1 MSNPFGPDSGS
12 DSSRRTPPEHN
23 RSRSPEGAGDSPWPG
38 FQPEQPTGSPFSP
51 APTPAAPFTPSSP
64 GAQLGTAPSPTS
76 GTSRP
81 AAVLTATSG
90 PWGYLI
96 AALVTAILGIVLGV
110 VAWLGF
116 TATETTFL
124 TLAGL
129 GWVCAG
135 IATFILLGL
144 HVMADTKRQT
154 SGLYISNPTQKLL
167 QYAAMGLGVIGVI
180 ITAVEIA
187 LWFGKAF
194 GA

>member
-38 FQPEQPTGSPFSP
+38 FQPEQPTGSPFAP

-64 GAQLGTAPSPTS
+64 GAQLGTAPSPAS

-110 VAWLGF
+110 AAWLGF

>member
-23 RSRSPEGAGDSPWPG
+23 RSRSPEGAGNSPWPG
-38 FQPEQPTGSPFSP
+38 FQPEQPTGSPFAP

>member
-38 FQPEQPTGSPFSP
+38 FQPEQPTGSPFAP

>member
-23 RSRSPEGAGDSPWPG
+23 RSRSPEGAGNSPWPG

-110 VAWLGF
+110 AAWLGF

>member
-23 RSRSPEGAGDSPWPG
+23 RSRSPEGAGNSPWPG
-38 FQPEQPTGSPFSP
+38 FQPEQPTGSPF
-51 APTPAAPFTPSSP
+51 TPATTPSAPFTPSSP

>member
-1 MSNPFGPDSGS
+1 MASG
-12 DSSRRTPPEHN
+12 T
-23 RSRSPEGAGDSPWPG
+23 
-38 FQPEQPTGSPFSP
+38 
-51 APTPAAPFTPSSP
+51 
-64 GAQLGTAPSPTS
+64 TS

-110 VAWLGF
+110 AAWLGF